1 MKHYVRGKALSLA
14 FVLST
19 PAALAQAPV
28 SDLSTQSVQTQSA
41 IGQNVGSLED
51 RVAVLERIIKSR
63 TTMQQ
68 RLQQQLDTMQ
78 GEVDELRG
86 AVELHTNQLEKVLQR
101 QRELYLEIDKRVE
114 ALKQA
119 ETANAGS
126 VTTPVANTGGVAT
139 TQPTVLSESE
149 AYDAAVNLILKTK
162 EYDKAIP
169 AFERFLEAYPQSDYA
184 DNAHYWLGQ
193 LLFNQQQWEPS
204 RRSFA
209 TVVDAFAQSSKR
221 AEAMVKLGLIAQRT
235 GDGNTAK
242 NWFERVVAEYPNTTA
257 AKLAA
262 SNLR

>member
-1 MKHYVRGKALSLA
+1 MKHYMRGKALSLA
-14 FVLST
+14 FVVFT

-41 IGQNVGSLED
+41 LGQNVGSLED
-51 RVAVLERIIKSR
+51 RVAVLERIVKSR

-86 AVELHTNQLEKVLQR
+86 AVEQHTNQLEKVLQR

-119 ETANAGS
+119 GPVATGTASLPAGS
-126 VTTPVANTGGVAT
+126 TGVAT
-139 TQPTVLSESE
+139 TTPPAGLSEAD

-193 LLFNQQQWEPS
+193 LLFNKQQWEPS
-204 RRSFA
+204 KRSFA
-209 TVVDAFAQSSKR
+209 TVVDTFTESSKR

-235 GDGNTAK
+235 GDANTAK